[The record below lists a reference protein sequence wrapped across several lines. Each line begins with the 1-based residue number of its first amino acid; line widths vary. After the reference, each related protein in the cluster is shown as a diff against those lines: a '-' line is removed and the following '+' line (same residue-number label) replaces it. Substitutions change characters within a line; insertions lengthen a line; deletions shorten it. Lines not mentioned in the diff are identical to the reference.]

1 MRLGYRLNIF
11 VGYFLNFNQ
20 VTQKSLI
27 QNESYQ
33 QNSNKTRNNDEHRK
47 KQYYHFCLLSSF
59 TNIIDL
65 YKQARNM
72 SSGPF
77 GQIFCGMG
85 RIPNGFIPF
94 SQFINKFITFQEL
107 EYLNFLSLNCDHFL
121 TATWLSYIEIQA
133 ISKEIPSP
141 T

>member
-47 KQYYHFCLLSSF
+47 KQYFCLLSSF

-65 YKQARNM
+65 YK
-72 SSGPF
+72 
-77 GQIFCGMG
+77 
-85 RIPNGFIPF
+85 
-94 SQFINKFITFQEL
+94 
-107 EYLNFLSLNCDHFL
+107 
-121 TATWLSYIEIQA
+121 
-133 ISKEIPSP
+133 
-141 T
+141 